1 MRLGPPITSRANA
14 RVKELRASLSG
25 KAHKP
30 GDLLGLEG
38 EHLIHEAHLA
48 GYNFETMYL
57 REGTSLPNKLASIRA
72 ENWAVLSSDVFDSAV
87 TTQSP
92 QGIAATWTITEL
104 APRTTQSSNA
114 LVLEQLQD
122 PGNLGTLIRSAEAF
136 GVHRIMVTP
145 GTVNQWNPKVVR
157 AGAGSVLRTP
167 VLRAPLEEIVAQLK
181 AEGIRIFAAVPHFT
195 DAHDLAAPPGVL
207 TGRISNSQAPKENR
221 YNYPFG
227 SEGYAASLSYDT
239 DFLQPC
245 AILIGNEGAGLSEKA
260 LSLADE
266 QVNIPGGGSESL
278 NAAVAGSILMYE
290 SMRQLTLRFWAHK
303 QGLRP

>member
-1 MRLGPPITSRANA
+1 MRPGPPITSRANA

-38 EHLIHEAHLA
+38 EHLLHEAHLA
-48 GYNFETMYL
+48 GYSFETIYL
-57 REGTSLPNKLASIRA
+57 REGTTLPKHLASIHA
-72 ENWAVLSSDVFDSAV
+72 EDWVVLSSDVFDSAV
-87 TTQSP
+87 TTHSP
-92 QGIAATWTITEL
+92 QGIAATWVIAEL
-104 APRTTQSSNA
+104 PPQTKRGMNV
-114 LVLEQLQD
+114 LILEQLQD

-136 GVHRIMVTP
+136 GVSRVMVTP

-157 AGAGSVLRTP
+157 SAAGSVLRTP
-167 VLRAPLEEIVAQLK
+167 VLRAPLEEIAAQLK
-181 AEGIRIFAAVPHFT
+181 QEGIRLFAAVPHFT
-195 DAHDLAAPPGVL
+195 GAHDLAAPHGVL
-207 TGRISNSQAPKENR
+207 TGRISNSQAPDGNR
-221 YNYPFG
+221 YNYPFA
-227 SEGYAASLSYDT
+227 SEGYAASMSYDT

-266 QVNIPGGGSESL
+266 QVNIPGSGSESL

-290 SMRQLTLRFWAHK
+290 SMRQATLRIWAHK